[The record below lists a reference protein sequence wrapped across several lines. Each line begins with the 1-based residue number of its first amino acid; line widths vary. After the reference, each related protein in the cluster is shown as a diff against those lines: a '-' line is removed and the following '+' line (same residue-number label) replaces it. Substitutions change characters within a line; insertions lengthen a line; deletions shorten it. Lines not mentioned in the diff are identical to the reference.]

1 MDNIH
6 QKNTCPALGHPL
18 QDRLRYTSS
27 RVWNDNIKRQKK
39 FKNSH
44 EYRLYLTRNALS
56 IMDHSLSIQKNKYT
70 CKLAPF
76 GDISVPKEDNKLEDA
91 SMHNRCIT
99 EECKD
104 AVYLA
109 DSVNLGSSLS
119 GDRLE
124 KSKKLPLAEAFDPL
138 I

>member
-44 EYRLYLTRNALS
+44 MGSQGIKGMPIARKPDELLYIPKVL
-56 IMDHSLSIQKNKYT
+56 KNPDVQNPDYDMAEKEMET
-70 CKLAPF
+70 QFGLKRKL
-76 GDISVPKEDNKLEDA
+76 
-91 SMHNRCIT
+91 
-99 EECKD
+99 
-104 AVYLA
+104 
-109 DSVNLGSSLS
+109 
-119 GDRLE
+119 
-124 KSKKLPLAEAFDPL
+124 
-138 I
+138 